1 MGQSKTRQM
10 SILCKNLV
18 DYSSIFKSI
27 FICVCVH
34 IPWKGQK
41 RVQEHSRVEVT
52 GDHEL
57 PTLVL

>member
-1 MGQSKTRQM
+1 MCIRDS
-10 SILCKNLV
+10 
-18 DYSSIFKSI
+18 
-27 FICVCVH
+27 
-34 IPWKGQK
+34 WKGQK